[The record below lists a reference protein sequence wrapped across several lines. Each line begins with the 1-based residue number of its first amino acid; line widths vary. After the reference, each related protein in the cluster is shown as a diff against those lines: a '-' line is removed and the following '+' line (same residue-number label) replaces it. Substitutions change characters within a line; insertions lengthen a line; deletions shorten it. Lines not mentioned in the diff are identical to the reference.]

1 MKIGFIGV
9 GNMGLALIKGILK
22 SDFIDA
28 EDLILYD
35 PVKEKTAGLEK
46 EFGVIVAKSNADL
59 TEKSDIVILA
69 VKPNIYDAI
78 LEEIKAKVTAKKIII
93 TIAPGITISHVKDI
107 LKTGKIVRTIPN
119 TPALIGEG
127 ITAISYSQEIE
138 QEDKEVV
145 TKIFKACGEIVE
157 VEEKLIDAAMAVS
170 SCSPA
175 FVYMFI
181 EALAD
186 GGVLLGLPRD
196 IAYKLASKA
205 VAGAGNMVLKTSFHP
220 GQLKDMVTSPGGTT
234 IEGIRILEKNAMRS
248 AVIEA
253 VSAAYQKTKG
263 LK

>member
-1 MKIGFIGV
+1 MKIGLIGV

-22 SDFIDA
+22 SDFIEA

-35 PVKEKTAGLEK
+35 PAEEKTKDLEK
-46 EFGVIVAKSNADL
+46 EFGVIVAKDNIELAQKAD
-59 TEKSDIVILA
+59 IIILA
-69 VKPNIYDAI
+69 VKPNIYDFV
-78 LEEIKAKVTAKKIII
+78 LEEIKAKITDKKIII
-93 TIAPGITISHVKDI
+93 TIAPGITINHVKDI

-127 ITAISYSQEIE
+127 ITAISYSQEIH
-138 QEDKEVV
+138 QEDKEFIE
-145 TKIFKACGEIVE
+145 KIFKTCGEIVE

-205 VAGAGNMVLKTSFHP
+205 VTGAGNMVLKTGFHP

-248 AVIEA
+248 AVVEA
-253 VSAAYQKTKG
+253 VAAAYQKAKG
-263 LK
+263 LT